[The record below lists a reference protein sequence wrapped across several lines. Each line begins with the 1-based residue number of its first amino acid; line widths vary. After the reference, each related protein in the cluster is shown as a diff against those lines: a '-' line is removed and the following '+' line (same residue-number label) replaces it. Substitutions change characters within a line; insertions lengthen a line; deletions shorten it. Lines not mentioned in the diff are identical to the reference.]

1 MRFQL
6 FRLVADDSFFVS
18 CSRGQIDL
26 TRKSGSLDMFIYI
39 KQETGAGDFY
49 ECAVE
54 KINFFCFIHN
64 HLQGFGI
71 VKTNRGVEGSVFGD
85 LARSQKFDIGRN
97 VTSILTLGKM
107 LCLRKFLTGKKHV
120 I

>member
-1 MRFQL
+1 
-6 FRLVADDSFFVS
+6 
-18 CSRGQIDL
+18 
-26 TRKSGSLDMFIYI
+26 MFIYI
-39 KQETGAGDFY
+39 NQETGAGDFY

-97 VTSILTLGKM
+97 VTNIDTWQNVVFTKVSHRKKTRHLIYEE
-107 LCLRKFLTGKKHV
+107 CLFDIIV
-120 I
+120 NN

>member
-1 MRFQL
+1 
-6 FRLVADDSFFVS
+6 
-18 CSRGQIDL
+18 
-26 TRKSGSLDMFIYI
+26 MFIYI
-39 KQETGAGDFY
+39 NQETGAGDFY

-85 LARSQKFDIGRN
+85 LVRSQKFDIGRN
-97 VTSILTLGKM
+97 VTNIDTRRNVVFTKVSHRKKTRHLIYEE
-107 LCLRKFLTGKKHV
+107 CLFDIIV
-120 I
+120 NN

>member
-1 MRFQL
+1 M
-6 FRLVADDSFFVS
+6 
-18 CSRGQIDL
+18 
-26 TRKSGSLDMFIYI
+26 TRKSESLDMFIYI
-39 KQETGAGDFY
+39 NQETGAGDFY

-97 VTSILTLGKM
+97 VTSILTLGKV
-107 LCLRKFLTGKKHV
+107 LCLRKFLTGKKMRYLIYEECLFDIIV
-120 I
+120 NN

>member
-1 MRFQL
+1 
-6 FRLVADDSFFVS
+6 
-18 CSRGQIDL
+18 
-26 TRKSGSLDMFIYI
+26 MFIYI
-39 KQETGAGDFY
+39 NQETGAGDFY

-85 LARSQKFDIGRN
+85 LVRSQKFDIGRN
-97 VTSILTLGKM
+97 VTSILTLGEM
-107 LCLRKFLTGKKHV
+107 LCLRKFLTGKKNALFDL
-120 I
+120 